1 MEEEYEILLPHLLE
15 ITEEEAV
22 RATPYELSVTAMND
36 LHSRSHEKLAV
47 LFPDGPAY
55 PLVKQINREVEA
67 LWESPYAYALM
78 VADDA
83 RKYLQKKGIAVA
95 LAGAWEKSWYA
106 YLMGMTDRMP
116 AEMAEPSEFVEKPLG
131 LQLPARHMQL
141 CREALLLAA
150 WKHTFYVRSRGE
162 RELLLLP
169 PEEDSNPQAPVFQI
183 LEKA

>member
-1 MEEEYEILLPHLLE
+1 MENEYEILLPYLLH
-15 ITEEEAV
+15 ITDEEGE
-22 RATPYELSVTAMND
+22 RTTPYELTGIAMND
-36 LHSRSHEKLAV
+36 LHSRSHENLAV

-55 PLVKQINREVEA
+55 TLVKQINREVEA